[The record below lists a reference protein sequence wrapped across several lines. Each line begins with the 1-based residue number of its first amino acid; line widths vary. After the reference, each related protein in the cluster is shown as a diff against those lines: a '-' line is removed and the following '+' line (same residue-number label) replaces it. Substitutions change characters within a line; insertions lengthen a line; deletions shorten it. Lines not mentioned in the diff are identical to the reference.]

1 VVVVVA
7 MQAPSVP
14 PRFPKV
20 DSPFKRH
27 ENDNGEYVVY
37 DKQNTDLSGWREYE
51 AVEKLDG
58 TNCAVY
64 VERGEVVDA
73 FARTGDKSMNYVE
86 PYGSTNHQRI
96 TRAVQNS
103 VDRGYTDG
111 LADGYH
117 YGETVG
123 PKFNGNPHELDE
135 LLFIPFEWLREECSY
150 NSWGEYPQ
158 DFKTISEWFKEDL
171 FSLFYSKMHGV
182 SLQEASV
189 SNGTFCEG
197 VMFTADVPTAYD
209 HTEPPQAT
217 DYAKLRR
224 DMFEWYDGQRH

>member
-1 VVVVVA
+1 

-14 PRFPKV
+14 PRFPKIE
-20 DSPFKRH
+20 SPFERH
-27 ENDNGEYVVY
+27 ENDSGEYVVY
-37 DKQNTDLSGWREYE
+37 DEVNTDVANFTEWE

-73 FARTGDKSMNYVE
+73 FTRMGDKSMNYVD
-86 PYGSTNHQRI
+86 PYGSTNEQRVA
-96 TRAVQNS
+96 RAVQNS
-103 VDRGYTDG
+103 VSRGYTDG
-111 LADGYH
+111 LSEGFH

-123 PKFNGNPHELDE
+123 PKIQGNPHELDE
-135 LLFIPFEWLREECSY
+135 LLFIPFAWLRDKCSY

-158 DFKTISEWFKEDL
+158 DFETISGWFEDDL

-197 VMFTADVPTAYD
+197 IMFTADVPNSYD
-209 HTEPPQAT
+209 QNAKPPKHA
-217 DYAKLRR
+217 YAKLRR
-224 DMFEWYDGQRH
+224 DMFEWYEGQRH